1 MSKKETKM
9 KEIKKMNEEKELYV
23 LLTLD
28 RAIVMG
34 IYDDY
39 ELARKQWLKYR
50 DSMTDLVLS
59 TRVLN
64 KEF

>member
-1 MSKKETKM
+1 
-9 KEIKKMNEEKELYV
+9 MNEEKELYV